1 MLRVATMRSMRVD
14 ICVGFIIM
22 KTIPL
27 SRRSTRSINTKS
39 ERNHKEPHT
48 MANDTDNNFLVTGA
62 TQNANIATDYSVADL
77 SHFQVV
83 KVSFGDIGAAGT
95 RVTDSVGLPVAVV
108 SSADINVTSITNPV
122 TVSGSMAVYGIN
134 GATAIAVTASNFG
147 IRALTAGDPTAAT
160 AAFSADFVRVVGYSG
175 GWAVGVTATNFGIRA
190 LTAGNIT
197 SGITQEGADYVRVVG
212 ASGAYPIAVTTVAGA
227 SFNIRGLTYSTDSV
241 SVFNTVSVTNDSTSD
256 PYDATKS
263 GKGFQTRILRAS
275 TGSDPTTSQ
284 SALNAVLNS
293 VEDTVRVVGLSGAY
307 PISTV
312 VHGLTSS
319 TNLNSRIPL
328 RVDDS
333 GNLYVNLAAGTIG
346 VTAQISGADFRLT
359 GICLASATAAAMTI
373 QVNGYTGP
381 GAIAIGVTATDFDI
395 RNLTAATD
403 SVYANTRV
411 LSGACGDEVGITGS
425 AWTIIEK
432 FNTAITSPEG
442 GNRLRTDD
450 ANGTDIKNGVN
461 ALGNTLSS
469 IDTKIITDTALGGGI
484 KVSVVGVAQPT
495 GITSGKIAP
504 PINSSSATQLSA
516 NTLQS
521 GVHFKSDLVNTSG
534 TIFIG
539 SGTAVT
545 GGNGYPLYNGD
556 QIFIE
561 TDNTDKIFISATAAG
576 LTLYYIGT

>member
-1 MLRVATMRSMRVD
+1 
-14 ICVGFIIM
+14 
-22 KTIPL
+22 
-27 SRRSTRSINTKS
+27 
-39 ERNHKEPHT
+39 

-62 TQNANIATDYSVADL
+62 TQNANIATDYSATEL

-83 KVSFGDIGAAGT
+83 KVSFGDIGAGGT
-95 RVTDSVGLPVAVV
+95 RVTSSIGLPVAVV

-197 SGITQEGADYVRVVG
+197 SGITQAGADYVRVVG
-212 ASGAYPIAVTTVAGA
+212 ASGAYPIAVTTVAGG
-227 SFNIRGLTYSTDSV
+227 SFDIRGLTYTKDSV
-241 SVFNTVSVTNDSTSD
+241 SVFNTVGVSNGEGTPYNASTTSV
-256 PYDATKS
+256 
-263 GKGFQTRILRAS
+263 GFQTRLLRAS
-275 TGSDPTTSQ
+275 TGGIATTS
-284 SALNAVLNS
+284 SGALSSVLNT

-319 TNLNSRIPL
+319 TNPDSRIPL

-359 GICLASATAAAMTI
+359 GISLDSATAAAMTI

-395 RNLTAATD
+395 RNLSSATD
-403 SVYANTRV
+403 SVYADTRV
-411 LSGACGDEVGITGS
+411 LTGACGDEVGITGS

-432 FNTAITSPEG
+432 FNTAITSPTDG

-469 IDTKIITDTALGGGI
+469 IDGKISTDTTLGNGI

-495 GITSGKIAP
+495 GITSGKVAASASP
-504 PINSSSATQLSA
+504 TATQLG
-516 NTLQS
+516 NFVLKS
-521 GVHFKSDLVNTSG
+521 GIHIKSDLVNTTSTVFVG
-534 TIFIG
+534 YDSVST
-539 SGTAVT
+539 
-545 GGNGYPLYNGD
+545 NGYALFNGD

-561 TDNTDKIFISATAAG
+561 TDNTNKIWISASTAG
-576 LTLYYIGT
+576 STVYYIGT

>member
-1 MLRVATMRSMRVD
+1 
-14 ICVGFIIM
+14 M

-62 TQNANIATDYSVADL
+62 TQNANIATDYSVGDA

-83 KVSFGDIGAAGT
+83 KVSFGDVGVGGT
-95 RVTDSVGLPVAVV
+95 RVTSSVGLPVDVV
-108 SSADINVTSITNPV
+108 SSAAINVTSIANPV

-197 SGITQEGADYVRVVG
+197 SGITQAGADYVRVVG

-227 SFNIRGLTYSTDSV
+227 SFDIRGLTWTKDSV
-241 SVFNTVSVTNDSTSD
+241 SVLNTVSVTNDSTSD
-256 PYDATKS
+256 PYDPTKS

-284 SALNAVLNS
+284 GALNAVLNS

-328 RVDDS
+328 RVDDN

-381 GAIAIGVTATDFDI
+381 GAIAIGVTATNFDI
-395 RNLTAATD
+395 RDLSSATD
-403 SVYANTRV
+403 SVYAQTRV

-432 FNTAITSPEG
+432 FNSAITSPEG

-469 IDTKIITDTALGGGI
+469 IDGKISTDTTLGGGI

-495 GITSGKIAP
+495 GITSGKVAASASP
-504 PINSSSATQLSA
+504 TATQLGNFA
-516 NTLQS
+516 LKS
-521 GVHFKSDLVNTSG
+521 GIHIKSDLVNTTSTVFVG
-534 TIFIG
+534 YDSVST
-539 SGTAVT
+539 
-545 GGNGYPLYNGD
+545 NGYALFNGD

-561 TDNTDKIFISATAAG
+561 TDNTNKIWISASTAG
-576 LTLYYIGT
+576 STVYYIGT

>member
-39 ERNHKEPHT
+39 ERNHKEPNT

-62 TQNANIATDYSVADL
+62 TQNANIATDYSAADL

-83 KVSFGDIGAAGT
+83 KVSFGDVGAAGT
-95 RVTDSVGLPVAVV
+95 RVTSSIGLPVDVV
-108 SSADINVTSITNPV
+108 SSAAINVTSIANPV

-147 IRALTAGDPTAAT
+147 IRALTAGDPIAAT

-197 SGITQEGADYVRVVG
+197 SGITQAGADYVRVVG
-212 ASGAYPIAVTTVAGA
+212 ASGAYPIAVTTVEGA

-241 SVFNTVSVTNDSTSD
+241 SVFNTVGVSNGEGTPYNASTISV
-256 PYDATKS
+256 
-263 GKGFQTRILRAS
+263 GFQTRLLRAS
-275 TGSDPTTSQ
+275 TGGIATTS
-284 SALNAVLNS
+284 SGVLSSVLNT

-319 TNLNSRIPL
+319 TNPDSRIPL

-359 GICLASATAAAMTI
+359 GISLASATAAAMTI

-381 GAIAIGVTATDFDI
+381 EAIAIGVTATDFDI
-395 RNLTAATD
+395 RNLSSATD
-403 SVYANTRV
+403 SVYADTRV
-411 LSGACGDEVGITGS
+411 LTGACGDEVGITGS

-461 ALGNTLSS
+461 ALSSSLTS
-469 IDTKIITDTALGGGI
+469 IDGKISTDTTLGGGI

-561 TDNTDKIFISATAAG
+561 TDNLNKIFISATAAG

>member
-1 MLRVATMRSMRVD
+1 
-14 ICVGFIIM
+14 
-22 KTIPL
+22 
-27 SRRSTRSINTKS
+27 
-39 ERNHKEPHT
+39 

-62 TQNANIATDYSVADL
+62 TQNANIATDYSAGET

-83 KVSFGDIGAAGT
+83 KVSFGDIGVGGT
-95 RVTDSVGLPVAVV
+95 RVTSSIGLPVAVV

-197 SGITQEGADYVRVVG
+197 SGITQAGADYVRVVG

-227 SFNIRGLTYSTDSV
+227 SFNIRGLTYTTDSV
-241 SVFNTVSVTNDSTSD
+241 SVFNTVGVSNGEGTPYNASTTSV
-256 PYDATKS
+256 
-263 GKGFQTRILRAS
+263 GFQTRLLRAS
-275 TGSDPTTSQ
+275 TGGIATTS
-284 SALNAVLNS
+284 SGALSSVLNT

-319 TNLNSRIPL
+319 TNPDSRIPL

-395 RNLTAATD
+395 RNLSSATD
-403 SVYANTRV
+403 SVYADTRV

-450 ANGTDIKNGVN
+450 ANGTDIKNGIN

-495 GITSGKIAP
+495 GITSGRIAP

-521 GVHFKSDLVNTSG
+521 GVHFKSDLANTSG

-561 TDNTDKIFISATAAG
+561 TDNTNKIFISATAAG

>member
-1 MLRVATMRSMRVD
+1 
-14 ICVGFIIM
+14 
-22 KTIPL
+22 
-27 SRRSTRSINTKS
+27 
-39 ERNHKEPHT
+39 

-62 TQNANIATDYSVADL
+62 TQNANIATDYSAADL

-83 KVSFGDIGAAGT
+83 KVSFGAAGAGGT

-197 SGITQEGADYVRVVG
+197 SGITQAGADYVRVVG

-241 SVFNTVSVTNDSTSD
+241 SVFNTVSVTNGTNSSAEPFSTTITD
-256 PYDATKS
+256 
-263 GKGFQTRILRAS
+263 GFQTRVLRAT
-275 TGSDPTTSQ
+275 TGPDAATSKGLLTSGVTTI
-284 SALNAVLNS
+284 
-293 VEDTVRVVGLSGAY
+293 EDTVRVVGLSGAY

-403 SVYANTRV
+403 SVYADTRV
-411 LSGACGDEVGITGS
+411 LSGACGDAVGITGS

-432 FNTAITSPEG
+432 FNTAITSPDG

-469 IDTKIITDTALGGGI
+469 IDTKIITDAALGGGI

-561 TDNTDKIFISATAAG
+561 TDNLNKIFISATAAG

>member
-83 KVSFGDIGAAGT
+83 KVSFGDVGAAGT
-95 RVTDSVGLPVAVV
+95 RVTSSIGLPVDVV
-108 SSADINVTSITNPV
+108 SSAAINVTSIANPV

-197 SGITQEGADYVRVVG
+197 SGITQAGADYVRVVG

-241 SVFNTVSVTNDSTSD
+241 SVFNTVSVTNDSTND

-284 SALNAVLNS
+284 AALNAVLNS

-403 SVYANTRV
+403 SVYADTRV
-411 LSGACGDEVGITGS
+411 LSGACGDAVGITGS

-432 FNTAITSPEG
+432 FNTAITSPDG

-461 ALGNTLSS
+461 ALGSTLTS
-469 IDTKIITDTALGGGI
+469 IDSKINTDTTLGSGI

-495 GITSGKIAP
+495 GITSGKVAASASP
-504 PINSSSATQLSA
+504 TATQLGNFA
-516 NTLQS
+516 LKS
-521 GVHFKSDLVNTSG
+521 GIHIKSDLVNTTSTVFVG
-534 TIFIG
+534 YDSVST
-539 SGTAVT
+539 
-545 GGNGYPLYNGD
+545 NGYALFNGD

-561 TDNTDKIFISATAAG
+561 TDNTNKIWISASTAG
-576 LTLYYIGT
+576 STVYYIGT